1 LRAAISWNDP
11 YGSGKG
17 IWGKDDAQDYV
28 DRSRLMINTVPW
40 SVHSSRLLHRSRP
53 LTLFTVHCSPF
64 TAFNTVHSLRFTAL
78 NPVHCS
84 RFTVHC
90 RDLAA
95 LYGVETKVF
104 KQAVR
109 RNIDRFPEDFM
120 FELTKS
126 EFINWRSQFVTSNSA
141 KMGLRYNPMAFTK
154 LRHFVF
160 DNVEL
165 RRELENLRADMDGKF
180 QIVFETLD
188 HLLMVESK
196 PRKKI
201 GFTVKEKQ
209 AGYRKQRNQQKKP

>member
-1 LRAAISWNDP
+1 MNDIIP
-11 YGSGKG
+11 LENITGLIYLIRGK
-17 IWGKDDAQDYV
+17 KVMLD
-28 DRSRLMINTVPW
+28 
-40 SVHSSRLLHRSRP
+40 
-53 LTLFTVHCSPF
+53 
-64 TAFNTVHSLRFTAL
+64 
-78 NPVHCS
+78 
-84 RFTVHC
+84 

-120 FELTKS
+120 FELTKP
-126 EFINWRSQFVTSNSA
+126 EFENWRSQFVTSNSD
-141 KMGLRYNPMAFTK
+141 KMGLRYNPMVFTEQGVAMLSSVLRSKTAIQVNIQIMRAFTK
-154 LRHFVF
+154 LRHFIL

-180 QIVFETLD
+180 RIVFETLD
-188 HLLMVESK
+188 QLLTVESK

-209 AGYRKQRNQQKKP
+209 AKYGKQSNRKKEGNA